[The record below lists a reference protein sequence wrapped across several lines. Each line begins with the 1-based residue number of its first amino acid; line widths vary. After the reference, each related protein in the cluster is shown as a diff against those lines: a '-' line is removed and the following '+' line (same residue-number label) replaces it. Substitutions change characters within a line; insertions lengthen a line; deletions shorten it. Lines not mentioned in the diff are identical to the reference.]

1 MKKHILDYI
10 PMGKKNAISV
20 QQLAEL
26 SGAHS
31 ESSLRKDIAELR
43 KSGELICSSSCG
55 YYRPATRA
63 ELADFIKRMESHA
76 IGVFQA
82 IKSAREAMKQIE
94 GQQHLE
100 NI

>member
-1 MKKHILDYI
+1 MKVKKHILDYI

-55 YYRPATRA
+55 YYRPAT
-63 ELADFIKRMESHA
+63 LADFIKRMESHA